1 MKGYVVVT
9 GVSTGIGLA
18 IARELA
24 AAGYHVFGSVRSTG
38 DARRLYALLG
48 ARYTPLLFDVTDQAA
63 VQDAAT
69 ELAWGHIWTRPG
81 LEPKVRSM
89 LNLAMLT
96 ALGKMPELRTHV
108 RGALRNG
115 VTKEE
120 IIEVLLQA
128 TIYCGFPAGI
138 DAFRNAREVI
148 NEGNK

>member
-1 MKGYVVVT
+1 MAIHDQAMYEA
-9 GVSTGIGLA
+9 GLA
-18 IARELA
+18 MRRKVLGEQYVDPQLEA
-24 AAGYHVFGSVRSTG
+24 AKDDPVW
-38 DARRLYALLG
+38 
-48 ARYTPLLFDVTDQAA
+48 AA

-120 IIEVLLQA
+120 IIEILLQA

-148 NEGNK
+148 REESNK

>member
-1 MKGYVVVT
+1 MAIHDQAMYEA
-9 GVSTGIGLA
+9 GLA
-18 IARELA
+18 MRRKVLGEQYVDPQLEA
-24 AAGYHVFGSVRSTG
+24 AKDDPVW
-38 DARRLYALLG
+38 
-48 ARYTPLLFDVTDQAA
+48 AA

-96 ALGKMPELRTHV
+96 ALGKMSELRTHV

-120 IIEVLLQA
+120 IIEILLQA

-148 NEGNK
+148 REESNK

>member
-1 MKGYVVVT
+1 MIHDQEMYEA
-9 GVSTGIGLA
+9 GLA
-18 IARELA
+18 MRRQVLGDRYVDPQLEIAK
-24 AAGYHVFGSVRSTG
+24 T
-38 DARRLYALLG
+38 DAVWEAI
-48 ARYTPLLFDVTDQAA
+48 
-63 VQDAAT
+63 QDAAT

-81 LEPKVRSM
+81 LEPKTRSM

-148 NEGNK
+148 NEEGA